1 LGGGDGADPQG
12 TLTTGK
18 KGALYG
24 TTNAG
29 GTGTCTFQIFG
40 EQGCGTVVM
49 PMPPAEGQTAW
60 TEQIVWSFTGGS
72 DGGNSFA
79 GLVADNSGALYGTT
93 VFGGDPN
100 CFFGSGCG
108 VVFRL
113 TGTGYVP

>member
-1 LGGGDGADPQG
+1 LGGG
-12 TLTTGK
+12 
-18 KGALYG
+18 
-24 TTNAG
+24 
-29 GTGTCTFQIFG
+29 
-40 EQGCGTVVM
+40 
-49 PMPPAEGQTAW
+49 
-60 TEQIVWSFTGGS
+60 